1 MHLYKLFTKSGLWF
15 IHRSSFASFYT
26 IHTSPGLYMFF
37 KTTIWCD
44 SVNVWICIPGHLLA
58 IQCEGERREQESG
71 CRERS
76 SVVLPGFC
84 YLVTPS
90 PASLYPSVKWEWWF
104 SFYQPHGLVWRL
116 LLNHSDESAQGCRTG
131 LLWLLCGWGCLLL
144 LFINTS
150 MRNLPGGGFLSFLQA
165 ALARAA
171 QFTEST
177 SAPAVSPCCL
187 SWWKMTSY
195 YFLPLGLGGPE
206 EISSHIRLLLLL

>member
-116 LLNHSDESAQGCRTG
+116 LLNRSDESVQGCRTG
-131 LLWLLCGWGCLLL
+131 LLWLLCGWGFLLL

-150 MRNLPGGGFLSFLQA
+150 MRNLPGGGFYLFSRQHLHGRHSSQKAPRLQLSP
-165 ALARAA
+165 R
-171 QFTEST
+171 
-177 SAPAVSPCCL
+177 VVCL
-187 SWWKMTSY
+187 DEKWPVITSY
-195 YFLPLGLGGPE
+195 LWVWE
-206 EISSHIRLLLLL
+206 AQKKSVAT